1 MTLDQLKTLQAI
13 VEGGSLKEAAA
24 LLHKTQPTISVAIR
38 NLESELGVN
47 IFARDQYRN
56 RLTAEGEALYERAK
70 LVLSE
75 ASTFTALGKR
85 LAAGEESE
93 VGIAFDSAIP
103 VHLILQVVKQC
114 KAEFPT
120 TRLTMF
126 SENNLGSLDRIKTGQ
141 AAMAIMPWVTPS
153 TGMESLLFLN
163 LTMQTVVSGDSHLL
177 DKYKIVPKQVM
188 KGYSQVVI
196 NDSSRNP
203 SNKKYGVLEGG
214 DQWKVNDYQTKK
226 QIILQDMGWGSLPE
240 HFMADELKQGLLVP
254 IEVQGLKPVVDIP
267 IHVVRQVNEAGGPV
281 AQRLWQLFNDIN

>member
-103 VHLILQVVKQC
+103 VHLILQVVKEC
-114 KAEFPT
+114 KAEFPA

-141 AAMAIMPWVTPS
+141 AAMAVMPWMTPS

-163 LTMQTVVSGDSHLL
+163 LTMQTVVSGDSYLL

-203 SNKKYGVLEGG
+203 SSKKYGVLEGG

-267 IHVVRQVNEAGGPV
+267 IHVVRQASEAGGPV